1 MSNADRASERI
12 SERMTGRQVYG
23 RLLNHVLRQ
32 RLIFGLALL
41 AVALDAAGQGL
52 FFYLLRPL
60 IDETI
65 AAPDPSF
72 SYALPILVLSAVF
85 LRIVGN
91 FGGEFGMQWV
101 GRRLIAD
108 LRSDLFSRYL
118 ELPAAYFDRES
129 SGQMISRVT
138 YNTEQVAEA
147 ATKALIG
154 VARDVL
160 TIVAL
165 VGVMLIRSWRLTL
178 TMLLLV
184 PVIALIVTVISRRF
198 RRISTSIQDSMGD
211 VTHVTEEAVNGHQV
225 IKIFGGQPQER
236 ENFHHIND
244 VNRRLHLRL
253 IATQLV
259 SSSLVQLAAGLAV
272 IVLLIIAAS
281 QLMDTTVTAG
291 IFMSV
296 LAAMAACI
304 PPLKRLT
311 KMHVVIE
318 KGVAA
323 ADSIFRL
330 IDTPG
335 ETDDGT
341 AAPERVSGHIE
352 FDAVDFTYPGAE
364 RPALEDVNLDIRAG
378 QVTALVGRSGSG
390 KSSLVKLLP
399 RFYLPTSGRIAI
411 DGIDI
416 ADFKLEALRQ
426 QIAMVS
432 QDVVL
437 FNDTVARN
445 IAYGA
450 SQTASREAIERAA
463 RAAHAMEFIERLP
476 RGLDTPI
483 GEDGGLLSGGQ
494 RQRIA
499 IARALLKDAPILIL
513 DEATSALDAE
523 SEQTVQAAL
532 DNLMRNRTTL
542 VIAHRLATVQKA
554 DLVVVLD
561 QGRLVESG
569 THQQLLDR
577 DDGLYQYLHRLQ
589 LASGPTE

>member
-1 MSNADRASERI
+1 MSSG
-12 SERMTGRQVYG
+12 ERMTGGQVYG
-23 RLLNHVLRQ
+23 RLLRHVLRH
-32 RLIFGLALL
+32 RGIFALALL
-41 AVALDAAGQGL
+41 AVALDAAGQGV

-65 AAPDPSF
+65 AAPDPTF
-72 SYALPILVLSAVF
+72 DYLLPALVLGAVF

-91 FGGEFGMQWV
+91 FGGEFGMQWI

-108 LRSDLFSRYL
+108 LRGELFHRYL

-165 VGVMLIRSWRLTL
+165 VSVMLIQSWRLTL
-178 TMLLLV
+178 AMLLLV
-184 PVIALIVTVISRRF
+184 PVIALIVTVISHRF
-198 RRISTSIQDSMGD
+198 RKISTSIQDSMGD

-225 IKIFGGQPQER
+225 IKIFGGQLQER
-236 ENFHHIND
+236 ENFHRIND
-244 VNRRLHLRL
+244 HNRRLHMRL
-253 IATQLV
+253 VGTQLV

-272 IVLLIIAAS
+272 VLLLIIAAS
-281 QLMDTTVTAG
+281 QLMNTEVTAG

-323 ADSIFRL
+323 ADSIFKL

-335 ETDDGT
+335 EADEGT
-341 AAPERVSGHIE
+341 AAPERVSGRIE
-352 FDAVDFTYPGAE
+352 FKGVNFSYPAGE
-364 RPALEDVNLDIRAG
+364 QPALSGVDLEIGAG

-390 KSSLVKLLP
+390 KSTLVKLLP
-399 RFYLPTSGRIAI
+399 RFYLPTSGRIMI
-411 DGIDI
+411 DGIDLV
-416 ADFKLEALRQ
+416 DFRLSSLRQ

-445 IAYGA
+445 IAYGESA
-450 SQTASREAIERAA
+450 SASREAIIAA
-463 RAAHAMEFIERLP
+463 AEAAHAMEFIERLP
-476 RGLDTPI
+476 QGMDTPI

-499 IARALLKDAPILIL
+499 IARALLKDVPILIL

-532 DNLMRNRTTL
+532 ENLMRNRTTL
-542 VIAHRLATVQKA
+542 VIAHRLATVKKA
-554 DLVVVLD
+554 DQVVVLD
-561 QGRLVESG
+561 QGKVVERG
-569 THQQLLDR
+569 THQELLDR

-589 LASGPTE
+589 LAGGQPA

>member
-1 MSNADRASERI
+1 MNQG
-12 SERMTGRQVYG
+12 ERMTGRQVYG
-23 RLLNHVLRQ
+23 RLLSHVLRQ
-32 RLIFGLALL
+32 RAIFLLALL

-65 AAPDPSF
+65 AAPDPTF
-72 SYALPILVLSAVF
+72 NFALPALVFGAVI

-108 LRSDLFSRYL
+108 LRGELFHRYL

-154 VARDVL
+154 VARDIL

-165 VGVMLIRSWRLTL
+165 VGVMLIQSWRLTL

-236 ENFHHIND
+236 ENFQAINEN
-244 VNRRLHLRL
+244 NRRLHLRL
-253 IATQLV
+253 VATQLV

-272 IVLLIIAAS
+272 ILLLIIAAS
-281 QLMDTTVTAG
+281 QFMETEVTAG

-330 IDTPG
+330 IDTPA
-335 ETDDGT
+335 EADEGT
-341 AAPERVSGHIE
+341 AEPERVSGRIE
-352 FDAVDFTYPGAE
+352 FRSVNFTYPGGE
-364 RPALEDVNLDIRAG
+364 RPALEEIDLDIAAG

-390 KSSLVKLLP
+390 KSTLVKLLP
-399 RFYLPTSGRIAI
+399 RFYLPVSGQILV
-411 DGIDI
+411 DGIDVV
-416 ADFKLEALRQ
+416 DFRLAALRR

-437 FNDTVARN
+437 FNDSVARN

-450 SQTASREAIERAA
+450 SAQASREAIERAA

-476 RGLDTPI
+476 QGLDTPI

-554 DLVVVLD
+554 DRVVVLD
-561 QGRLVESG
+561 QGRVVESG
-569 THQQLLDR
+569 THEELVER
-577 DDGLYQYLHRLQ
+577 DDGLYHYLHRLQ
-589 LASGPTE
+589 LAGAHPG